1 MTHGQLAKE
10 IVPAEHI
17 FLITPDDVATLNCAG
32 VPIATRA
39 ISLAGEG
46 TLRVLT
52 VHDEDITI
60 PDGALAA
67 GILHPMAVKMVYAT
81 GTTATDI
88 VGYA

>member
-1 MTHGQLAKE
+1 MTHRQLAKE
-10 IVPAEHI
+10 VIPAEYI
-17 FLITPDDVATLNCAG
+17 TLITPSDAATIDFSG
-32 VPIATRA
+32 TSKATRA

-67 GILHPMAVKMVYAT
+67 GILHPISIKMVYAT

>member
-1 MTHGQLAKE
+1 MTHRQLAKE
-10 IVPAEHI
+10 IIPAEHI
-17 FLITPDDVATLNCAG
+17 TLITPNDTAIIDFAG
-32 VPIATRA
+32 TPMATRA
-39 ISLAGEG
+39 ISMAGEG

-67 GILHPMAVKMVYAT
+67 GILHPMAVKTVYAT

>member
-1 MTHGQLAKE
+1 MGHGQPAKE
-10 IVPAEHI
+10 IIPAEHI
-17 FLITPDDVATLNCAG
+17 FLITPIDTGFLDCAG
-32 VPIATRA
+32 VQIATRA
-39 ISLAGEG
+39 ISLAAEG

-67 GILHPMAVKMVYAT
+67 GILHPMAVKRVYAT
-81 GTTATDI
+81 GTTATGI